1 MPRDPLA
8 YFVIA
13 ERHATVEGDPPERG
27 TQSVLTTR
35 RMLDEYLL
43 YVGDPPAVDG
53 RASLT

>member
-8 YFVIA
+8 DFVIA